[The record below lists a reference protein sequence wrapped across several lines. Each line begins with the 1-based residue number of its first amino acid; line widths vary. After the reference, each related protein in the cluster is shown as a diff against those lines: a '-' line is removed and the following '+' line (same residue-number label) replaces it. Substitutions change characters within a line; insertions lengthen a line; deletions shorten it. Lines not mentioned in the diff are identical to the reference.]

1 MHDLTA
7 RKEDLSPQ
15 ISPRGESR
23 LADIGGYTV
32 DFGTAPAG
40 VKLDA
45 MTYHG
50 LPEEACPCPHWGVLM
65 RGELRV
71 TFLHGDPMLVQAGE
85 AYYLPPGHR
94 IEIVADSEYVEF
106 SPHELHR
113 QTREA
118 VNRNIAAANEYQ
130 R

>member
-7 RKEDLSPQ
+7 RKEDLRAQ
-15 ISPRGESR
+15 TALHGESR
-23 LADIGGYTV
+23 LAELGGYTV

-40 VKLDA
+40 LKMGA
-45 MTYHG
+45 ESFHG
-50 LPEEACPCPHWGVLM
+50 LPEEACPCPHWGVLLS
-65 RGELRV
+65 GEWRV
-71 TFLHGDPMLVQAGE
+71 PLTHGDVVMVRAGD

-94 IEIVADSEYVEF
+94 LEVVEDSEFIEF

-118 VNRNIAAANEYQ
+118 LARNAGTPES
-130 R
+130 